1 MKIFKFLLLI
11 MLILIGSFC
20 FIEAYKLTRE
30 IMIWEIN
37 PDSYLD
43 VHMNMV
49 Q

>member
-1 MKIFKFLLLI
+1 MKLFRTIV
-11 MLILIGSFC
+11 ILIILIVTVFC
-20 FIEAYKLTRE
+20 FKTAYDITRE

-43 VHMNMV
+43 VHMNRV

>member
-1 MKIFKFLLLI
+1 MKIFKFLLL
-11 MLILIGSFC
+11 LILLLIGTFC
-20 FIEAYKLTRE
+20 FIKAYKVTRE

-43 VHMNMV
+43 VHMNIV